1 MERLLGRYSPYIYA
15 ILRIVTGF
23 LFLLHGTQ
31 KVLGIPVRPE
41 RPPSAPPSQIMAALG
56 GASGYLE
63 LILGLLILIGL
74 FGGWAAFLASGM
86 MAVAYFSA
94 HQGRGLLP
102 IQNGGE
108 LAVIYCFVFLYI
120 AVRGSGPWSLDSLLG
135 RNRVEDRDVERETSN

>member
-1 MERLLGRYSPYIYA
+1 MERFLGRYSPYIYA
-15 ILRIVTGF
+15 VLRIVTGF

-31 KVLGIPVRPE
+31 KVLGFPARPE
-41 RPPSAPPSQIMAALG
+41 RPPGAAPSQIMAALG

-74 FGGWAAFLASGM
+74 FGGWASFFASGM

-108 LAVIYCFVFLYI
+108 LAVVYCFVFLYI
-120 AVRGSGPWSLDSLLG
+120 AARGSGPWSIDSLLG
-135 RNRVEDRDVERETSN
+135 RNRVENRADE